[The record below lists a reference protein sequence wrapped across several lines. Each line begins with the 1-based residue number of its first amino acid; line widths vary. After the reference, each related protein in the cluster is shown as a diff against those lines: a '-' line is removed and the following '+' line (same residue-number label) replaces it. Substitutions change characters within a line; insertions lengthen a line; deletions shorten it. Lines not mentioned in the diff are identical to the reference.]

1 MKGEEFDIYVTGSWN
16 FVIWCHTALGY
27 ESSCNQIIVEV
38 LRFSKIW
45 TALSYTWDNAG
56 HFIQVRRYRPTLP
69 QINNEWYVDTCST
82 GVDNF
87 MSFLS
92 KNISRDEHSR
102 LVVYASAVNLVRCIL
117 MLFKIFFD

>member
-69 QINNEWYVDTCST
+69 QINNEWFNWSRQLHEFSFKEHFQRRTFSVGRLCFCSK
-82 GVDNF
+82 
-87 MSFLS
+87 S
-92 KNISRDEHSR
+92 
-102 LVVYASAVNLVRCIL
+102 C
-117 MLFKIFFD
+117 